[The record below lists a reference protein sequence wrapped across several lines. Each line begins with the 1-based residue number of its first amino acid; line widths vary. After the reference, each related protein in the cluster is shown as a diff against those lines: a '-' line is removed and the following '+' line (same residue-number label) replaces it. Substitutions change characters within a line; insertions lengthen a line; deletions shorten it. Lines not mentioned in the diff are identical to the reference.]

1 MKKIVKDIPKA
12 CFLIDILSDS
22 SFAREHIKGATNF
35 SVYEIAFIDKV
46 KEAIPDESQTICVYG
61 WSDKTEEAKR
71 AKQLLENA
79 GYKNVYILAGGLEKW
94 KAENRETKK
103 GDGNG
108 ILDGDFLIDPKES
121 TIEWVGRNIGKTHRG
136 TVNVRRGNV
145 YFDKGILLEGQVVLN
160 MQSIR
165 NVDLEIDYREYL
177 EGHLKGED
185 FFDVINFPEAKINIV
200 EVRMVD
206 SIKSRPN
213 YDIKAKLTLKGV
225 EREVTFPAF
234 VHEKDDK
241 MTLNAHFD
249 IDRTLWGVKY
259 GSEKFFSKLGIHVID
274 DMISLDITLFGK
286 KA

>member
-46 KEAIPDESQTICVYG
+46 KEAIPDENQTICVYG

-71 AKQLLENA
+71 ALQLLENA
-79 GYKNVYILAGGLEKW
+79 GYKNVHILAGGLEKW

-121 TIEWVGRNIGKTHRG
+121 IVEWVGRNIGKTHRG

-165 NVDLEIDYREYL
+165 NTDLERDYREYL
-177 EGHLKGED
+177 ENHLKGED
-185 FFDVINFPEAKINIV
+185 FFDAISFPEAKIKIV
-200 EVRMVD
+200 EVRAID

-213 YDIKAKLTLKGV
+213 CDIKAKLTLKGI
-225 EREVTFPAF
+225 EQEVLFPAF
-234 VHEKDDK
+234 VHEKDGK